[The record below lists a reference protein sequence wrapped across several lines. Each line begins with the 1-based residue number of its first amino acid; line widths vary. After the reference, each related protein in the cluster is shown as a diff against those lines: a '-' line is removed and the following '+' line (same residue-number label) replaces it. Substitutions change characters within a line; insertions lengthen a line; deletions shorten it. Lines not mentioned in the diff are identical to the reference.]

1 MAAGNQ
7 AAALPCQEEDH
18 QAWHWDSPLEAEQQG
33 HHIRPRSVEVEEA
46 DPHLKE
52 REVATGCTVEAAYQ
66 AGFEVAGQSHR
77 DLMDWDDE
85 EGHRWGNRRVLKV
98 VARNLVLQAGS
109 CRMVFA
115 VHWEERGSPFLK
127 VRWERLRA

>member
-52 REVATGCTVEAAYQ
+52 REVATGCTVEGACQ

-77 DLMDWDDE
+77 GLEGWDDE
-85 EGHRWGNRRVLKV
+85 EGHRFGNRRVLQV
-98 VARNLVLQAGS
+98 VARNPVLQAGS

-115 VHWEERGSPFLK
+115 VRWEEGGRQH
-127 VRWERLRA
+127 RRLCS